1 MTVENGTTPPREMTR
16 MEASRLLGER
26 DGLPTA
32 ERKRIKR
39 AMHAGRRLDDPHERD
54 LQRAALLEEHG
65 SRRLTAITLVVG
77 PLVMLFSLV
86 TTVAD
91 GESFGLRDA
100 LAVIV
105 LALAPFVFW
114 QLWRQRSLERQLGR
128 TPETDL
134 T

>member
-39 AMHAGRRLDDPHERD
+39 ATHSGRRLDAPHERD
-54 LQRAALLEEHG
+54 LQRAMLLEERG
-65 SRRLTAITLVVG
+65 SRRLSAILLVLG
-77 PLVMLFSLV
+77 PLVMPFSLG

>member
-1 MTVENGTTPPREMTR
+1 MTSENGTTPSKMTR

-26 DGLPTA
+26 DGMPTA

-39 AMHAGRRLDDPHERD
+39 ATHAGRRLGDPRERD
-54 LQRAALLEEHG
+54 LQRAMLLEERG
-65 SRRLTAITLVVG
+65 SRRLTAITLVLG
-77 PLVMLFSLV
+77 PLFMLVSLV

>member
-1 MTVENGTTPPREMTR
+1 MTVENGTTPTREMTR

-26 DGLPTA
+26 DRLPTT
-32 ERKRIKR
+32 ERQRIKR
-39 AMHAGRRLDDPHERD
+39 ATHSGRRLDAPHERD
-54 LQRAALLEEHG
+54 LQRAMLLEERG
-65 SRRLTAITLVVG
+65 SRRLTAITLVLG
-77 PLVMLFSLV
+77 PLVMPFSLV